1 MENNDFVKLLN
12 KNVEDFSVISEEI
25 HAYLDTHAEQ
35 DVVIPVGPETVQL
48 RRRFFG
54 KDGVHIGEK
63 EITVPPGVIRPIVQA
78 DRAARRRT
86 LSEESVNLYG
96 AKVSDE
102 DVEDLN
108 GSLYSGS
115 LEGEV
120 LITSPE
126 TGVPFPPGMSAA
138 SDILDSQR
146 YSVEDMHRFL
156 IANMHVLDRYNATSQ
171 TPISAADIEK
181 IALIRFFC
189 ARAGFISPKFDP
201 AANYV
206 EYNDAFYMTDA
217 QMERAVAE
225 TPFRMTLTAQVRGNI
240 RMRIYDLIATVAFVF
255 RVRGHHWQESI
266 NELYTRVWNRTRLEP
281 APLPWNLIARH
292 ALHAIMPI
300 HLDAIWKEGRDKAIV
315 NGALGKRYTCAAA
328 GTAAIWTI
336 AAGYQDLR
344 LVAPGI
350 PSALPGSVQY
360 LESLVSQLEKHRYAN
375 SINARYYGAP
385 RIGIDESKLAAI
397 AATIYAALSG
407 FAPNAPLARAPSLLR
422 VANNAPITGAI
433 FARAI
438 SNIALSPKVVTALVE
453 LPAPND

>member
-1 MENNDFVKLLN
+1 
-12 KNVEDFSVISEEI
+12 
-25 HAYLDTHAEQ
+25 
-35 DVVIPVGPETVQL
+35 
-48 RRRFFG
+48 
-54 KDGVHIGEK
+54 
-63 EITVPPGVIRPIVQA
+63 
-78 DRAARRRT
+78 
-86 LSEESVNLYG
+86 
-96 AKVSDE
+96 
-102 DVEDLN
+102 
-108 GSLYSGS
+108 
-115 LEGEV
+115 
-120 LITSPE
+120 
-126 TGVPFPPGMSAA
+126 
-138 SDILDSQR
+138 
-146 YSVEDMHRFL
+146 
-156 IANMHVLDRYNATSQ
+156 
-171 TPISAADIEK
+171 
-181 IALIRFFC
+181 
-189 ARAGFISPKFDP
+189 
-201 AANYV
+201 
-206 EYNDAFYMTDA
+206 
-217 QMERAVAE
+217 
-225 TPFRMTLTAQVRGNI
+225 
-240 RMRIYDLIATVAFVF
+240 
-255 RVRGHHWQESI
+255 
-266 NELYTRVWNRTRLEP
+266 
-281 APLPWNLIARH
+281 
-292 ALHAIMPI
+292 MPI